1 MLVLSR
7 KKGERIWIGD
17 DVQVVVVDVRGDRVK
32 LGFEAPDDVAIHR
45 QEIGQRIKSEDFQKK
60 ECCDGHPVAYCI

>member
-7 KKGERIWIGD
+7 KKGERILVGD

-45 QEIGQRIKSEDFQKK
+45 QEVCQRIKSSDLHKK
-60 ECCDGHPVAYCI
+60 EDCDDPVAYCI